1 MGQWRNGAEART
13 RACTCSVVCTAS
25 TAHSTA
31 RYDASK
37 PLAPARQATCPG
49 PCKPAHYALTDLG
62 NRRHD
67 LLHDDVVTAGQAAP
81 EELVG
86 QIDGLAVQILHTS
99 ITHTML
105 PGSPFGNLN
114 LTSGRP
120 GSIARRPE
128 QGFRAGALGVED
140 AVRDAACAGDR
151 PVACSWLSP
160 APRGPR
166 KYLRVHERARL
177 VGHQVDLSNPGR
189 QSVLSHRRN
198 DSGFPGCGWL

>member
-128 QGFRAGALGVED
+128 QGFRAGALG
-140 AVRDAACAGDR
+140 
-151 PVACSWLSP
+151 
-160 APRGPR
+160 
-166 KYLRVHERARL
+166 LRVPSGMQHCWRPPRRLLLSIASAAWTTKVPASARADASRW
-177 VGHQVDLSNPGR
+177 P
-189 QSVLSHRRN
+189 
-198 DSGFPGCGWL
+198 SG